1 MTANRQEVLDSCPFT
16 QYEFI
21 AKDQL
26 QYWPV
31 ADTQKD
37 GQPLW
42 IVTWPGAIHHNF
54 FLCYLFSVPT
64 KQENYLYY
72 PQINM
77 EELEGNTWYASEMY
91 GKEVT
96 RPILGLGY
104 DVLGRKSDIF
114 FTIILIMLQF
124 SITI

>member
-1 MTANRQEVLDSCPFT
+1 
-16 QYEFI
+16 
-21 AKDQL
+21 
-26 QYWPV
+26 
-31 ADTQKD
+31 
-37 GQPLW
+37 
-42 IVTWPGAIHHNF
+42 
-54 FLCYLFSVPT
+54 
-64 KQENYLYY
+64 
-72 PQINM
+72 M

-124 SITI
+124 SITKYVWQDCEQLNCEILEKQRELFAFKNQDQWP